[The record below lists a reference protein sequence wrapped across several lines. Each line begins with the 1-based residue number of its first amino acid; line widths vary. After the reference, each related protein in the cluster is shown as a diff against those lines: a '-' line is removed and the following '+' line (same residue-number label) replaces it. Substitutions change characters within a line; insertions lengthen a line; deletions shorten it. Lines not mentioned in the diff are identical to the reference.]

1 MNKNNLHELINR
13 YEEKLDFFYI
23 DHEELFKW
31 KAVKQFQ
38 KVWNSSEYNNVSFAE
53 KFNAAKSEFLVLT
66 DNQMVSPSNG
76 VVKIAEKKDAEVR
89 HLFEDVLFADD
100 GGDLDVRQ
108 NHMEEFMEGMERLR
122 QETFPNSWK
131 FKQDDRHAA
140 FCYLAAFNPNENYI
154 YKHDPVE
161 KFAQYVE
168 FGFDIGSGSNF
179 RLKYFYDLCDAIVEA
194 VKEHKSLLE
203 KNAKY
208 LKDNDLKDDNLHI
221 LAFDIMYCCNNY
233 GLYSGLVHEKK
244 SETIKAFKLEEAKR
258 QKELERQAKID
269 ELEEQI
275 SQLQLQLEPYSDISL
290 INVKVSSNEYGDG
303 IIIDQ
308 KGSQIKVKFN
318 ECEKSFVIDKKFLKR
333 PTFEDEEDVVEAF
346 TEYNRLIEEIKKLE
360 RQKSYV

>member
-1 MNKNNLHELINR
+1 MNDYNLNQLLNR
-13 YEEKLDFFYI
+13 YEENLDFFYI

-38 KVWNSSEYNNVSFAE
+38 KVWNSSEYDNVSFAE
-53 KFNAAKSEFLVLT
+53 KFNAARSEFSVLT

-76 VVKIAEKKDAEVR
+76 VIKIAEKKEAEVR
-89 HLFEDVLFADD
+89 HLFEDVLFANDC
-100 GGDLDVRQ
+100 GDLAIRQ
-108 NHMEEFMEGMERLR
+108 NHIEEFMEGMERLR
-122 QETFPNSWK
+122 QETYPNSWK

-179 RLKYFYDLCDAIVEA
+179 KLKYYYELCDTIVKA

-258 QKELERQAKID
+258 QKELERQKIID
-269 ELEEQI
+269 ELDEQI
-275 SQLQLQLEPYSDISL
+275 SQLQLQLEPYSNISL
-290 INVKVSSNEYGDG
+290 LNVKVSSNAYGDG
-303 IIIDQ
+303 VIIDQ
-308 KGSQIKVKFN
+308 KGSQISVQFDEFK
-318 ECEKSFVIDKKFLKR
+318 KSFVIDKKFVKSL
-333 PTFEDEEDVVEAF
+333 TFEDEETIVEAF
-346 TEYNRLIEEIKKLE
+346 TEYNRLKEEIKKLE
-360 RQKSYV
+360 RQKTYI